1 MPSSSGVPS
10 KRPARTWLGHRILV
24 ATMLALA
31 TAPGLAEAQVW
42 RSDAGDGTYRNPP
55 LYADYPDPDIIRVG
69 EDFYFASTT
78 FVNAPGLTILH
89 SKDLVNWDIASHV
102 MPRLE
107 GSPRYDLADGGD
119 YRRGVFAP
127 SLRYHQGR
135 FYVVV
140 TPVGRNTRIYSTT
153 DVRGPWTMREL
164 DREAFDPGLFFDDDG
179 QAYIATSIGSDGT
192 ITLLALNP
200 DLTVVTGAQKIHYI
214 KGAEGSKLIK
224 RGGWYYLFNAIP
236 RRLGL
241 TVSRARS
248 LTGPWETR
256 DQIDD
261 KTGGHQGALVD
272 LPDGGWY
279 GFIMLDA
286 GAIGRVT
293 NISPVFWQDD
303 WPVWGTP
310 EAPGRV
316 PATAAKPI
324 LGKPFVEP
332 PSSDDFGKAELG
344 RQWQWNHNPD
354 DQRWSLS
361 ERPGYLRLKATQAAE
376 FWIAR
381 NTLLQKGQGP
391 KSRAVVKVDARGLA
405 MGDACGFGTFGKF
418 SSQIVVTR
426 TARGQGELSARLIES
441 TQAGPVTTPRGAP
454 TPIAL
459 KDLWL
464 SVEMDF
470 TTDKTALAYSLDGRA
485 WTSMPGDF
493 PLAFDWRT
501 GTFQGQQYGLFCY
514 NPKGGGGR
522 LDVDSYT
529 LSKP

>member
-1 MPSSSGVPS
+1 MSKPS
-10 KRPARTWLGHRILV
+10 KLIVSA
-24 ATMLALA
+24 LAL
-31 TAPGLAEAQVW
+31 GLACAAASVQAQVW
-42 RSDAGDGTYRNPP
+42 RSDSGQGTYHNPP

-89 SKDLVNWDIASHV
+89 SRDLVNWDIVSHV
-102 MPRLE
+102 MPKLT
-107 GSPRYDLADGGD
+107 GNPKYDLADGGD
-119 YRRGVFAP
+119 YRHGVYAP
-127 SLRYHQGR
+127 SLRRHGGR
-135 FYVVV
+135 FYIAV
-140 TPVGRNTRIYSTT
+140 TPVGRNTRIYSAA
-153 DVRGPWTMREL
+153 DIRGPWSVREL
-164 DREAFDPGLFFDDDG
+164 DREAFDPALFFDDDG
-179 QAYIATSIGSDGT
+179 KGYIATASSADGT
-192 ITLLALNP
+192 ITLLSLNA
-200 DLTVVTGAQKIHYI
+200 DLTAVTSAQKIHYYR
-214 KGAEGSKLIK
+214 GAEGSKLIK
-224 RGGWYYLFNAIP
+224 RGDWYYLFNAIP
-236 RRLGL
+236 RRLAL

-261 KTGGHQGALVD
+261 TTGGHQGALVD

-279 GFIMLDA
+279 GFVMRDA

-316 PATAAKPI
+316 PDVAAKPI
-324 LGKPFVEP
+324 AGGAFVEP
-332 PSSDDFGKAELG
+332 PSSDDFGGKALG

-354 DQRWSLS
+354 DSRWSLA
-361 ERPGYLRLKATQAAE
+361 ERPGFLRLKATTSNS
-376 FWIAR
+376 FWTAR

-391 KSRAVVKVDARGLA
+391 RGRAVVKLDARGIA
-405 MGDACGFGTFGKF
+405 KGDACGFGTFGKF
-418 SSQIVVTR
+418 SSQLVVTR
-426 TARGQGELSARLIES
+426 TAQGRGELSARLIES
-441 TQAGPVTTPRGAP
+441 TEDGPKTTAAADAR
-454 TPIAL
+454 PIPL

-464 SVEMDF
+464 SAEMDF
-470 TTDKTALAYSLDGRA
+470 TTDKAALAYSLDGKV
-485 WTSMPGDF
+485 WTAMPGDF

-514 NPKGGGGR
+514 NPAGGPGR
-522 LDVDSYT
+522 LDVDSFT

>member
-10 KRPARTWLGHRILV
+10 KRLARTWLGHRILV

-324 LGKPFVEP
+324 LDKPFVEP

-405 MGDACGFGTFGKF
+405 VGDACGFGAFGKF

-464 SVEMDF
+464 SIEMDF